1 MTFSNNNYIQTVY
14 QIYIDQICMKWNFF
28 QPFSQLMRAVTL

>member
-1 MTFSNNNYIQTVY
+1 MNDLQLMNFSNNNYIQTVY

-28 QPFSQLMRAVTL
+28 

>member
-1 MTFSNNNYIQTVY
+1 MNDLQLMAFSNNNYIQTVY

-28 QPFSQLMRAVTL
+28 

>member
-1 MTFSNNNYIQTVY
+1 MCYLQNMNDLQLMTFSNNNYIQTVY

-28 QPFSQLMRAVTL
+28 